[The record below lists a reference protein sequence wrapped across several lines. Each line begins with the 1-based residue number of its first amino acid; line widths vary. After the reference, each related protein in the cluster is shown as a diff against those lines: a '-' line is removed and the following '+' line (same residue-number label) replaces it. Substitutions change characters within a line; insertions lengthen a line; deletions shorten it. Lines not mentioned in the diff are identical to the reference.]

1 MEFSSA
7 IRRCRFRFGLRTL
20 LAVVTLA
27 AVGSWG
33 YWIGWPSWVEWREQ
47 KDFESSARQIKVGMT
62 RNQWTNLIH
71 WNNSNRPASHD
82 YDPQHVRIGLTWLAW
97 SNAIYCI
104 FYRVPGGIGLNGDNN
119 IPCSS
124 VEVFRLPPIP
134 RGYRARTESGKT
146 YEEPEFKDFPD
157 NTLLV
162 YLSDFQDFISGDRKN
177 NPGFQYE
184 LIYSDPPATP
194 AAK

>member
-119 IPCSS
+119 IPAQASRFFVCPL
-124 VEVFRLPPIP
+124 FR
-134 RGYRARTESGKT
+134 AAT
-146 YEEPEFKDFPD
+146 EPEP
-157 NTLLV
+157 
-162 YLSDFQDFISGDRKN
+162 R
-177 NPGFQYE
+177 
-184 LIYSDPPATP
+184 
-194 AAK
+194 AAKRMRSRNLKTFRTTRSSSI